1 METKEIFETLLNNL
15 KVGDTAPTVKSRR
28 ERIAKSLNRE
38 FLGKEDSTANTMMVG
53 SYGRHT
59 AIKGISDLDMLYFL
73 PEALNS
79 DYKTSETGPSR
90 ALNRV
95 RDALKETYP
104 GTEIK
109 VDQCVVS
116 LQFASNKFR
125 FEVQPVFCNSDGS
138 FSYPDTISKTWKS
151 TKPRQEIEATQE
163 CNQRTSQNM
172 RHLARMIRAWRN
184 HVNLPMGGLLIDTL
198 VYRFFELT
206 NTYDSAETSG
216 FDEMARDFFD
226 FLQNQPPKQSYYLA
240 LGSKQQVGVKAK
252 FQAKA
257 KKAYNASV
265 DAIETDNENKALEEW
280 RKVFG
285 PTLPNKSKKTTHSF
299 TNTEEFIEQQ
309 YPVDIRESVTLDCD
323 ITQDG
328 WRTHSLREMLRTKS
342 FLKPKK
348 QLFFHITSCTAQ
360 KPYEVKWKVLNRGS
374 EAERRNR
381 IRGQIISSN
390 HSHSHKETTQFSGNH
405 LVECY
410 IIQNNVV
417 IARDRILVPIGT

>member
-1 METKEIFETLLNNL
+1 METKEIFETLLTNL
-15 KVGDTAPTVKSRR
+15 KVGDTAKIVKSRR

-95 RDALKETYP
+95 RNALKETYP
-104 GTEIK
+104 STEIK

-116 LQFASNKFR
+116 VQFASNKFR

-163 CNQRTSQNM
+163 CNQRTSHNM

-184 HVNLPMGGLLIDTL
+184 HVNLPIGGLLIDTL
-198 VYRFFELT
+198 VYRFFEQT
-206 NTYDSAETSG
+206 NTYASAGTSK

-226 FLQNQPPKQSYYLA
+226 FLQHQPAQSYYSA
-240 LGSKQQVGVKAK
+240 LGSKQHVRVKAK
-252 FQAKA
+252 FQPKA
-257 KKAYNASV
+257 KKAYNAALN
-265 DAIETDNENKALEEW
+265 AIETDNENKALGEW

-285 PTLPNKSKKTTHSF
+285 PALPNKSKKATRSF
-299 TNTEEFIEQQ
+299 TNTEEFIERQ
-309 YPVDIRESVTLDCD
+309 YPVDIRESVTVDCD
-323 ITQDG
+323 VTQDG
-328 WRTHSLREMLRTKS
+328 WRTQSLREMLRTKS

-348 QLFFHITSCTAQ
+348 ELSFRITSCTAQ

-374 EAERRNR
+374 EAERRNH

-390 HSHSHKETTQFSGNH
+390 YPHSHKETTQFSGDH

-417 IARDRILVPIGT
+417 IARDKIHVPIGI